1 VPDANGTGL
10 RLEGIVASYGRS
22 DPVVRG
28 IDLTESAGRVAAIIG
43 PNGSGK
49 SSLLKTICGMLVR
62 RAGTV
67 TFDGRDISR
76 VSPREFARFG
86 IRFVPQGNGTFPAL
100 TIAENL
106 KLVGWSL
113 RLPKGEVEEGIERAQ
128 QMFPM
133 LRQKWGHRAGWLS
146 GGEQRQLEFARTAF
160 GSPKLILLDEP
171 SAGLSPKVAADLY
184 AAIDLLRADDRLIV
198 LVDHNV
204 RRALEVSEV
213 VYELRLGTVS
223 RTFHRGTV
231 EAEEIVKDWF
241 H

>member
-1 VPDANGTGL
+1 
-10 RLEGIVASYGRS
+10 
-22 DPVVRG
+22 
-28 IDLTESAGRVAAIIG
+28 
-43 PNGSGK
+43 
-49 SSLLKTICGMLVR
+49 MLVR

-67 TFDGRDISR
+67 SFDGRDISR
-76 VSPREFARFG
+76 VAPREFARFG
-86 IRFVPQGNGTFPAL
+86 IRFVPQGNGIFPGL
-100 TIAENL
+100 SIAENL
-106 KLVGWSL
+106 RLVGWSL
-113 RLPKGEVEEGIERAQ
+113 RLPKDEVEAGLERAQ
-128 QMFPM
+128 QMFQM
-133 LRQKWGHRAGWLS
+133 LRQKWSQRAGWLS

-171 SAGLSPKVAADLY
+171 SAGLSPRLAADLY
-184 AAIDLLRADDRLIV
+184 AAIDQLRSNDRLIL

-223 RTFHRGTV
+223 RTFHRDTV